1 MPLAHHYR
9 FAMYNFS
16 ISETITR
23 PKARSEAG
31 FTLIEMMI
39 VCAIIGISSA
49 LAVTNFSVWQ
59 ARYQLKQAVTEIQSQ
74 LNMSRIAAMNRN
86 AVVNVSLAL
95 SGGLVEL
102 SASDASGGS
111 VIGSTKMMG
120 SVTGLNPAPAA
131 VAFSPLGIRSG
142 GGVGNQQIVLSNNR
156 GLSYAVRITPRG
168 KITWCP
174 ASTCP

>member
-9 FAMYNFS
+9 LAMYNFS

-31 FTLIEMMI
+31 FTFIEMMI
-39 VCAIIGISSA
+39 VSAIIGISSA

-59 ARYQLKQAVTEIQSQ
+59 AQYQLKQAVTEIQSQ

-86 AVVNVSLAL
+86 AVVTANLTV

-102 SASDASGGS
+102 SASDASGS

-120 SVTGLNPAPAA
+120 SVTGLSPAPAA

-142 GGVGNQQIVLSNNR
+142 GGVGNQQIVISNNR

-174 ASTCP
+174 DSTCP

>member
-1 MPLAHHYR
+1 
-9 FAMYNFS
+9 MYNFS
-16 ISETITR
+16 IPKPLHG
-23 PKARSEAG
+23 PKASLVRHEAG

-49 LAVTNFSVWQ
+49 IAVTNFSVWPAQ
-59 ARYQLKQAVTEIQSQ
+59 YQLKQAVTEIQSQ

-86 AVVNVSLAL
+86 AVVTVNLRL

-102 SASDASGGS
+102 SASDVSGS

-131 VAFSPLGIRSG
+131 VAFSPLEIRSG

-174 ASTCP
+174 DSTCP